1 MIHETASSTR
11 SRAIDKIVLHHTFGI
26 PIFLLV
32 MYGLFTLTVKFGGI
46 FQVLMDAITHAL
58 LVDGLFLGLGYLGM
72 PHWFANLVGHG
83 IGQGLATTLTFTP
96 VLFCMFFGLG
106 WLEHSGYMARAA
118 FLLDHLMRKIGL
130 PGRSL
135 VSFII
140 GFGCNV
146 PGVLSTRVLG
156 RHEERLMSI
165 MMAPFM
171 SCGARL
177 TIYAV
182 MVTAF
187 FPGSGHN
194 VIFLLYLIGILAA
207 IITGLLLQPSL
218 DLEQPLPLIMEM
230 PAYHRPNLK
239 ILTRSALRQV
249 IRFIER
255 AALYIIPLSA
265 VLTLLMHFD
274 VGLNFVDGSDMEH
287 SLLAQ
292 IAKSITVIF
301 MPMGIS
307 INNWQ
312 ATVGLIAGLLAK
324 EVVVGTMNT
333 LYAQTTTPIVPIG
346 QQIMEGLRAFIDS
359 CTPLSMTSNLEV
371 PAHHFHSVAYHEMM
385 YRFGSSESAFAFLVF
400 ALLYFPCMST
410 IAAICKEVGPRWGL
424 LSLFWSTALAYLLA
438 VMVYQIQTSLH
449 HPISSLMWLTW
460 GSVTYYFLMIGF
472 QKQAR
477 KIWSVEK

>member
-1 MIHETASSTR
+1 
-11 SRAIDKIVLHHTFGI
+11 
-26 PIFLLV
+26 
-32 MYGLFTLTVKFGGI
+32 
-46 FQVLMDAITHAL
+46 
-58 LVDGLFLGLGYLGM
+58 
-72 PHWFANLVGHG
+72 
-83 IGQGLATTLTFTP
+83 
-96 VLFCMFFGLG
+96 
-106 WLEHSGYMARAA
+106 
-118 FLLDHLMRKIGL
+118 
-130 PGRSL
+130 
-135 VSFII
+135 
-140 GFGCNV
+140 
-146 PGVLSTRVLG
+146 
-156 RHEERLMSI
+156 
-165 MMAPFM
+165 M

-230 PAYHRPNLK
+230 PGYHRPNLK

-274 VGLNFVDGSDMEH
+274 IGLNFVDGPDMEH

-307 INNWQ
+307 IDNWQ

-333 LYAQTTTPIVPIG
+333 LYAQITTPIVPIG
-346 QQIMEGLRAFIDS
+346 QQIMDGLRVFIDS
-359 CTPLSMTSNLEV
+359 FTPLSMASNLEV

-385 YRFGSSESAFAFLVF
+385 YRFGSPESAFAFLVF

-410 IAAICKEVGPRWGL
+410 IAAICKEVGPRWDYFHYFGQQL
-424 LSLFWSTALAYLLA
+424 LR
-438 VMVYQIQTSLH
+438 
-449 HPISSLMWLTW
+449 
-460 GSVTYYFLMIGF
+460 TY
-472 QKQAR
+472 
-477 KIWSVEK
+477 